1 MTKAPKNSTS
11 ESKPKGRKKTKVEG
25 TIKGVGLFDHIKHIR
40 TIQDPDYYTNLTDL
54 DRKTFS
60 HFMILKAL
68 SMNPSLL
75 ADIAD
80 LFKYFDKIP
89 SPQFYKLLIGLI
101 PIDRNY
107 YPWVKPSKA
116 LVSDTVVELISKY
129 FEISKLEAKDYSLL
143 LLSRKDGI
151 KELENFCRDF
161 GFTDKEIDAVMKES
175 NND

>member
-1 MTKAPKNSTS
+1 MTKVLKSKTS
-11 ESKPKGRKKTKVEG
+11 ESKPRGRKKKEEG
-25 TIKGVGLFDHIKHIR
+25 TVKAIGLFDHIKHIR
-40 TIQDPDYYTNLTDL
+40 TIQDPDYYKNLTEL

-75 ADIAD
+75 ADISD

-107 YPWVKPSKA
+107 YPWVKQPKSG
-116 LVSDTVVELISKY
+116 VSETIVELIAKY
-129 FEISKLEAKDYSLL
+129 FEIPKSEAKDYALL
-143 LLSRKDGI
+143 LLTKKDGV
-151 KELENFCRDF
+151 KELENFCKDF
-161 GFTDKEIDAVMKES
+161 GFTDKELDAAMKES
-175 NND
+175 TSE